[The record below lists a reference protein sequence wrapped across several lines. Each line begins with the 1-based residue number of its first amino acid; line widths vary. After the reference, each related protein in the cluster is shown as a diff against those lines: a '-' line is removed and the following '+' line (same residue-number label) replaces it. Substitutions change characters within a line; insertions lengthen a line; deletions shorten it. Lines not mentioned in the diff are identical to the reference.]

1 MSSFLALRSTFLPSR
16 VQNSLQWDNTSSLID
31 EQRGLTQNLQVVM
44 NMDYRLEPITD
55 KCATSLVR
63 DAFTR
68 FSASESSALIKKD
81 YVRTHDI
88 I

>member
-1 MSSFLALRSTFLPSR
+1 M
-16 VQNSLQWDNTSSLID
+16 SSLID

-68 FSASESSALIKKD
+68 FSASESNASIKKD
-81 YVRTHDI
+81 YVRTHYI